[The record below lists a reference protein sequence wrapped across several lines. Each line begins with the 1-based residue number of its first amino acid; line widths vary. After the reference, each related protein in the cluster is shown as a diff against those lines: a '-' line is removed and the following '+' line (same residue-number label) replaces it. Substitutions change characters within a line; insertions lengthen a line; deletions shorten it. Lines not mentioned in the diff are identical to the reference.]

1 MESTLGFG
9 FVLVLWCCGL
19 GAGGLVGPVLFI
31 LQYKNGKMTRKMEV
45 ESDLIF
51 GGRGGG
57 LVFGKVPQIN
67 CQALLLGESNP
78 FE

>member
-1 MESTLGFG
+1 MEPSIKKTITPTKPLDQTLRR
-9 FVLVLWCCGL
+9 
-19 GAGGLVGPVLFI
+19 PVTHM
-31 LQYKNGKMTRKMEV
+31 MTRKMEV